1 MIGALLNG
9 LVNFVIQIIQF
20 ILSPL
25 DTLITNNIPELSSVL
40 SFISAVIDYIISY
53 IGFAIDV
60 VGLSDTAIAL
70 IVAYWSFALTV
81 PIAAWIVK
89 FAVKW
94 WHALMP

>member
-1 MIGALLNG
+1 MIGAFFNA
-9 LVNFVIQIIQF
+9 LVTFVIQIIQV

-25 DTLITNNIPELSSVL
+25 DTLITNNIPELSNIL

-60 VGLSDTAIAL
+60 VGLTDTAIAL

-81 PIAAWIVK
+81 PIAAWVIK